1 MPMLEVLRADD
12 RPLSADQKRAF
23 AREATRIFHEVLG
36 TPPGR
41 LRLFFLE
48 TAPDPLEEPNEAAQE
63 QAPDPS
69 AAPNAQ
75 SDQPDGHKGD

>member
-41 LRLFFLE
+41 LRLFFLDTPSE
-48 TAPDPLEEPNEAAQE
+48 GLEGLYERPPAA
-63 QAPDPS
+63 
-69 AAPNAQ
+69 
-75 SDQPDGHKGD
+75 SDEQPDGGGEKKD